1 LLLIIKNLLLM
12 EPTKEQPHMLSYEQA
27 YQFFEYLLEE
37 RTDLNL
43 QLQAKKNALVALDT
57 NYDPWFELKF
67 PLPYPAIEGED
78 DQTENPVDYFAKTS
92 TTLPDYLMLLIQ
104 AGSAALGYFEEGEM
118 SNHKVVRKYMIRKK
132 QGKFQGSHLKT
143 KGKSKYGSRVRLNNT
158 LEFFEDINQK
168 LEDWE
173 IVDEVDR
180 ILYFASIP
188 LWNMLFESKVPCP
201 FEKED
206 TRLRKIPKDVQIPHY
221 DELLR
226 INTFAQ
232 SGWVHIY
239 QPIDLDEFFEQIQP
253 QELDDDEW

>member
-1 LLLIIKNLLLM
+1 M
-12 EPTKEQPHMLSYEQA
+12 EPTHEHPHRLSYEQA

-37 RTDLNL
+37 QADLNM
-43 QLQAKKNALVALDT
+43 QLQAKKNALVVLDT

-67 PLPYPAIEGED
+67 PLPYPAIGGVDETTEGLA
-78 DQTENPVDYFAKTS
+78 DYFDKIS
-92 TTLPDYLMLLIQ
+92 TTLPNYLILLIQ
-104 AGSAALGYFEEGEM
+104 AGNAALGYFEEGEM

-143 KGKSKYGSRVRLNNT
+143 KGKSKYGSRVRLHNT

-173 IVDEVDR
+173 IVDEVAR

-188 LWNMLFESKVPCP
+188 LWNMMFESKIPCP

-206 TRLRKIPKDVQIPHY
+206 VRLRKIPKDVHIPNY
-221 DELLR
+221 EELLR
-226 INTFAQ
+226 INEFAQ
-232 SGWVHIY
+232 SGWVQIY
-239 QPIDLDEFFEQIQP
+239 QPIDLDDFFEGIQP
-253 QELDDDEW
+253 QEPNDDEW